1 MTLTRTSLR
10 TALAAGATDSVTQ
23 AALAAG
29 AGSAGAD
36 AASVRSSVRAA
47 LTACAAAGVLALA
60 GCATAPSGPLSSV
73 HVAPYSETQELRG
86 SMSANFTRDGNRE
99 SLTGNFEWRQSAA
112 RTDITLSSQ
121 LGQTIAVIAVTPEGA
136 TLNDGKNP
144 PRSARDI
151 NQLSR
156 EALGWPLPVAGLR
169 DWLQGHAIGADG
181 KPFVASPAVSS
192 VKTRDGWQLSYVSWQ
207 DGSMPPKPKRIDVE
221 RRTGETIDDIS
232 IRIVI
237 RPE

>member
-1 MTLTRTSLR
+1 MSHTRTGLR
-10 TALAAGATDSVTQ
+10 AIAPVATAAAPGGRAR
-23 AALAAG
+23 
-29 AGSAGAD
+29 
-36 AASVRSSVRAA
+36 AASAAVRSPVRAA
-47 LTACAAAGVLALA
+47 MAACVTVGVFALA

-73 HVAPYSETQELRG
+73 HVAPYSETLELHG
-86 SMSANFTRDGNRE
+86 SMSANYTRDGNRE
-99 SLTGNFEWRQSAA
+99 SATANFAWRQTAA

-121 LGQTIAVIAVTPEGA
+121 LGQTIAVIAITPEGA

-144 PRSARDI
+144 PRSAPDI

-156 EALGWPLPVAGLR
+156 EALGWTLPVAGLR

-181 KPFVASPAVSS
+181 KPFVASPAVNT
-192 VKTRDGWQLSYVSWQ
+192 VQTRDGWQLSYVTWQ
-207 DGSMPPKPKRIDVE
+207 EASVPPKPKRIDAE